1 VEENVGRGTWGDGE
15 GEMGKG
21 RGTWEGEG
29 EHGNEGMRRLG
40 ECVEGGGCLGK
51 GTWGGHEE
59 RGG

>member
-1 VEENVGRGTWGDGE
+1 MWGGVHGGMGRG
-15 GEMGKG
+15 K
-21 RGTWEGEG
+21 WEGEG

-59 RGG
+59 TGG